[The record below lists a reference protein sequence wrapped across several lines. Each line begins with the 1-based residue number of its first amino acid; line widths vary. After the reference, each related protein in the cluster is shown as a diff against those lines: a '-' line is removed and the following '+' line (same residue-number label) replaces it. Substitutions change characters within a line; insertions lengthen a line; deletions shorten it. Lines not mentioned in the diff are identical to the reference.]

1 MRTSEPIDVELDR
14 IAREIVD
21 CAFAVH
27 KELGPGLL
35 ESVYE
40 ACFCE
45 ELKCRGIPFRSQV
58 AFPIQYR
65 SLRLE
70 TGLRLD
76 LLVEESVIVELKAVR
91 IVEPLFK
98 APLLSYLRLSG
109 FRLGL
114 LVNFNVD
121 LIKHGIFRIAV

>member
-45 ELKCRGIPFRSQV
+45 ELKSRGIPFRSQV

-98 APLLSYLRLSG
+98 AQLLSYLRLSG